1 MFMHQL
7 TIFLFY
13 IFNYNPKINSFLY
26 QINKQKEKIKM
37 SNPMNKKM
45 FFIDETET
53 EESTYNFAAQ
63 LPNSYGS
70 KKSITSFPSKIFL
83 DDSKNNIPKR
93 KYTLEPSLCIKDF
106 VPHPKPLEIHFVPS
120 KLRLN
125 TKGFKDFKIN
135 QSNQILLDSNKYY
148 ISCPES
154 ENSDS
159 SDSDEYI
166 NLKSK
171 NTMKDMRKNMMI
183 EKKNIPKVLSKE
195 IMHKKGLK
203 INDEERSYDE
213 SDLYSNED
221 DNYDDFVLSGMND
234 NDHPKEV
241 REKRLNS
248 CSILQI
254 LESNSKI

>member
-1 MFMHQL
+1 MSKPFS
-7 TIFLFY
+7 
-13 IFNYNPKINSFLY
+13 NSRK
-26 QINKQKEKIKM
+26 N
-37 SNPMNKKM
+37 

-53 EESTYNFAAQ
+53 EESTNNGTSQF
-63 LPNSYGS
+63 PNSYGP
-70 KKSITSFPSKIFL
+70 KKSITSFQSKIFIDEPNQNL
-83 DDSKNNIPKR
+83 PKR

-135 QSNQILLDSNKYY
+135 QSNQILLESNNYY

-195 IMHKKGLK
+195 IVNKNGLK
-203 INDEERSYDE
+203 INEEEKSYDE

-221 DNYDDFVLSGMND
+221 NCDDFILSGVND
-234 NDHPKEV
+234 NEHPKEV

>member
-1 MFMHQL
+1 
-7 TIFLFY
+7 
-13 IFNYNPKINSFLY
+13 
-26 QINKQKEKIKM
+26 M
-37 SNPMNKKM
+37 SKPMNNPRKM

-53 EESTYNFAAQ
+53 EESIQTIPNQF
-63 LPNSYGS
+63 PNSYGS

-83 DDSKNNIPKR
+83 DDSKNNIRKR

-125 TKGFKDFKIN
+125 KKGFKDFKIN

-195 IMHKKGLK
+195 IVHKKGLK
-203 INDEERSYDE
+203 INDEEKSYDE

>member
-1 MFMHQL
+1 MSKPFS
-7 TIFLFY
+7 
-13 IFNYNPKINSFLY
+13 NSRK
-26 QINKQKEKIKM
+26 N
-37 SNPMNKKM
+37 

-53 EESTYNFAAQ
+53 EESTNNGTSQF
-63 LPNSYGS
+63 PNSYGP
-70 KKSITSFPSKIFL
+70 KKSSTSFPSKIFIDEPNQNL
-83 DDSKNNIPKR
+83 PKR

-135 QSNQILLDSNKYY
+135 QSNQILLESNNYY

-154 ENSDS
+154 ENIDS

-195 IMHKKGLK
+195 IVNKNGLK
-203 INDEERSYDE
+203 INEEEKSYDE

-221 DNYDDFVLSGMND
+221 NCDDFILSGVND
-234 NDHPKEV
+234 NEHPKEV

>member
-1 MFMHQL
+1 MSKPL
-7 TIFLFY
+7 
-13 IFNYNPKINSFLY
+13 NNPRKN
-26 QINKQKEKIKM
+26 
-37 SNPMNKKM
+37 

-53 EESTYNFAAQ
+53 EESTNNGATE
-63 LPNSYGS
+63 LPNSYGP
-70 KKSITSFPSKIFL
+70 KKSITSFSSKIFL
-83 DDSKNNIPKR
+83 DELNHNIPKR

-135 QSNQILLDSNKYY
+135 QSNQILLESNNYY
-148 ISCPES
+148 ISCPGS

-166 NLKSK
+166 NLKNN

-195 IMHKKGLK
+195 VVHKNGLQ
-203 INDEERSYDE
+203 INDEEKSYDE

-221 DNYDDFVLSGMND
+221 CDDFVLSGVND
-234 NDHPKEV
+234 NEHPKEV

-254 LESNSKI
+254 LENNSKI

>member
-1 MFMHQL
+1 
-7 TIFLFY
+7 
-13 IFNYNPKINSFLY
+13 
-26 QINKQKEKIKM
+26 M
-37 SNPMNKKM
+37 SKPMNNPRKM

-53 EESTYNFAAQ
+53 EESIQTIPSQF
-63 LPNSYGS
+63 PNSYGS

-125 TKGFKDFKIN
+125 KKGFKDFKIN

-195 IMHKKGLK
+195 IVHKKGLK
-203 INDEERSYDE
+203 INDEEKSYDE

-234 NDHPKEV
+234 NDHPREV

-254 LESNSKI
+254 LESNSKN

>member
-1 MFMHQL
+1 MTGVQ
-7 TIFLFY
+7 TC
-13 IFNYNPKINSFLY
+13 
-26 QINKQKEKIKM
+26 
-37 SNPMNKKM
+37 
-45 FFIDETET
+45 
-53 EESTYNFAAQ
+53 A
-63 LPNSYGS
+63 LP
-70 KKSITSFPSKIFL
+70 I
-83 DDSKNNIPKR
+83 
-93 KYTLEPSLCIKDF
+93 
-106 VPHPKPLEIHFVPS
+106 
-120 KLRLN
+120 LN

>member
-93 KYTLEPSLCIKDF
+93 KYTLEPSLCIQDF

-195 IMHKKGLK
+195 IVNKNGLK
-203 INDEERSYDE
+203 INEEEKSYDE

-221 DNYDDFVLSGMND
+221 NCDDFILSGVND
-234 NDHPKEV
+234 NEHPKEV

>member
-1 MFMHQL
+1 
-7 TIFLFY
+7 
-13 IFNYNPKINSFLY
+13 
-26 QINKQKEKIKM
+26 M
-37 SNPMNKKM
+37 SKPMNNPRKM

-53 EESTYNFAAQ
+53 EESIQTIPSQF
-63 LPNSYGS
+63 PNSYGS

-195 IMHKKGLK
+195 IVHKKGLK
-203 INDEERSYDE
+203 INDEEKSYDE

-254 LESNSKI
+254 LESNSKN

>member
-1 MFMHQL
+1 MSKPFS
-7 TIFLFY
+7 
-13 IFNYNPKINSFLY
+13 NSRK
-26 QINKQKEKIKM
+26 N
-37 SNPMNKKM
+37 

-53 EESTYNFAAQ
+53 EESTNNGTSQF
-63 LPNSYGS
+63 PNSYGP
-70 KKSITSFPSKIFL
+70 KKSITSFPSKIFIDEPNQNL
-83 DDSKNNIPKR
+83 PKR

-135 QSNQILLDSNKYY
+135 QSNQILLESNNYY

>member
-1 MFMHQL
+1 
-7 TIFLFY
+7 
-13 IFNYNPKINSFLY
+13 
-26 QINKQKEKIKM
+26 M
-37 SNPMNKKM
+37 SKPMNNPRKM

-53 EESTYNFAAQ
+53 EESIQTIPSQF
-63 LPNSYGS
+63 PNSYGS

-125 TKGFKDFKIN
+125 KKGFKDFKIN

-195 IMHKKGLK
+195 IVHKKGLK
-203 INDEERSYDE
+203 INDEEKSYDE

-254 LESNSKI
+254 LESNSKN

>member
-1 MFMHQL
+1 
-7 TIFLFY
+7 
-13 IFNYNPKINSFLY
+13 
-26 QINKQKEKIKM
+26 M
-37 SNPMNKKM
+37 SKPMNNPRKM

-53 EESTYNFAAQ
+53 EESIQTIPSQF
-63 LPNSYGS
+63 PNSYGS

-195 IMHKKGLK
+195 IVHKKGLK
-203 INDEERSYDE
+203 INDEEKSYDE

-234 NDHPKEV
+234 NDHPREV

>member
-1 MFMHQL
+1 
-7 TIFLFY
+7 
-13 IFNYNPKINSFLY
+13 
-26 QINKQKEKIKM
+26 M

-171 NTMKDMRKNMMI
+171 NTMKDM
-183 EKKNIPKVLSKE
+183 
-195 IMHKKGLK
+195 
-203 INDEERSYDE
+203 
-213 SDLYSNED
+213 
-221 DNYDDFVLSGMND
+221 MN
-234 NDHPKEV
+234 KEV
-241 REKRLNS
+241 LLNDINEETGLNLDMSFIERLFEHQKYIADIDDDVIETLEYLKDKYDIVLLTNYFIEPQIGRLKKVGIDKYFSRFIGGDMKRN
-248 CSILQI
+248 
-254 LESNSKI
+254 

>member
-1 MFMHQL
+1 
-7 TIFLFY
+7 
-13 IFNYNPKINSFLY
+13 
-26 QINKQKEKIKM
+26 M
-37 SNPMNKKM
+37 SKPMNNPRKM

-53 EESTYNFAAQ
+53 EESIQTIPSQF
-63 LPNSYGS
+63 PNSYGS

-195 IMHKKGLK
+195 IVHKKGLK
-203 INDEERSYDE
+203 INDEEKSYDE